1 MLLFRDVDKR
11 FAATYAVK
19 NVTLEA
25 AAGVALGLVGENGAG
40 KSTLIKIASG
50 IVRPDHGS
58 VLLDGEPV
66 ARHGP
71 RDALR
76 HGIASVFQELTLVRS
91 LTVEE
96 NLGLLD
102 APQSILGAVDRREL
116 RGRARQL
123 LDQFS
128 LDVDPGAEMGE
139 LPLGRQQML
148 EIVRAVGRHP
158 RVLLLDEAT
167 SALGASEVDWLL
179 GIVRR
184 MKGENR
190 TVLFISHRWD
200 EVAQFCD
207 QVAVMRNGELV
218 DVSAARDL
226 GQDRAVQLM
235 TGRSLGATF
244 PPRVPAGSTPLLQA
258 EHLRS
263 HVLRGVSLSLAKGEI
278 LGLGGLVGQ
287 GQDALLRALFGE
299 HWLEAGVI
307 FVEGRAHRGLAIRQA
322 IRDGIVY
329 VPQER
334 KTEGLLLS
342 KSITVNLTLA
352 ILRRLTGLLGFVD
365 RAAEKGIAREA
376 IDRLHIR
383 AGSAEQPVGRLSGG
397 NQQKV
402 LLQKWLLA
410 RPRVLLLNDV
420 TRGVDIGTKVQ
431 LYQLI
436 AEIAAAGTGVIL
448 YSTDTEELVQL
459 CHRVLV
465 MFEGAVSAE
474 LKSPLATADA
484 IVRASI
490 SRRAEHAPAR

>member
-1 MLLFRDVDKR
+1 MLLLRDVDKR

-25 AAGVALGLVGENGAG
+25 SAGIALGLVGENGAG

-102 APQSILGAVDRREL
+102 APRTILGVINRRKL
-116 RGRARQL
+116 RVRARQL
-123 LDQFS
+123 LDKFS
-128 LDVDPGAEMGE
+128 LDLDPGAELGE
-139 LPLGRQQML
+139 LPLGRQQMV
-148 EIVRAVGRHP
+148 EIVRAVGRSP

-184 MKGENR
+184 MKAENR
-190 TVLFISHRWD
+190 TVLFISHRWN

-207 QVAVMRNGELV
+207 HVAVMRNGELV
-218 DVSAARDL
+218 AVSAASDL
-226 GQDRAVQLM
+226 SQDRAVQLM
-235 TGRSLGATF
+235 TGRLLEATF
-244 PPRVPAGSTPLLQA
+244 PSRGPAGSAPLLKA
-258 EHLRS
+258 ENLCS
-263 HVLRGVSLSLAKGEI
+263 HILRGVSLSLASGEI
-278 LGLGGLVGQ
+278 LGLGGLIGQ
-287 GQDALLRALFGE
+287 GQDALLKALFGE
-299 HWLEAGVI
+299 HRLEAGVI
-307 FVEGRAHRGLAIRQA
+307 VVDGRAYRGLTIRQA
-322 IRDGIVY
+322 IRDRIAY

-342 KSITVNLTLA
+342 KSIAVNLTLA
-352 ILRRLTGLLGFVD
+352 ILRRLTGLLGFVK
-365 RAAEKGIAREA
+365 RAAEKRIAREA
-376 IDRLHIR
+376 IDRLHI
-383 AGSAEQPVGRLSGG
+383 SAASADEPVERLSGG

-410 RPRVLLLNDV
+410 RPKVLLLNDV

-436 AEIAAAGTGVIL
+436 AEIAAGGTGIVL

-490 SRRAEHAPAR
+490 SRRVEHAPAQ